1 MTFLWI
7 ENDSQFFSFLI
18 HRFHSIWLN
27 MIWFDSIDWIK
38 YQAHHHHHR
47 SCYRCRCQSIIDDWA
62 RFNYNQTHGM
72 WCFFLLLTAIV
83 LHIDDDYVESHR
95 HYHCVFIVWPH
106 HANYHHWS
114 TQKRLINC
122 YRCWCWW
129 WCRMDKWML
138 SFRQN
143 VSNFFSQLKM

>member
-38 YQAHHHHHR
+38 CQAHHHHHR
-47 SCYRCRCQSIIDDWA
+47 SCYRCWCQSIIDDWA

-72 WCFFLLLTAIV
+72 WCFFCFWQPLFFTLMMIMWNPIVIIIVYSLYDHTMLIITIDQPRSDWSIAIDV
-83 LHIDDDYVESHR
+83 DADDDVG
-95 HYHCVFIVWPH
+95 W
-106 HANYHHWS
+106 
-114 TQKRLINC
+114 INEC
-122 YRCWCWW
+122 Y
-129 WCRMDKWML
+129 L
-138 SFRQN
+138 SAKMCQI
-143 VSNFFSQLKM
+143 FFLN